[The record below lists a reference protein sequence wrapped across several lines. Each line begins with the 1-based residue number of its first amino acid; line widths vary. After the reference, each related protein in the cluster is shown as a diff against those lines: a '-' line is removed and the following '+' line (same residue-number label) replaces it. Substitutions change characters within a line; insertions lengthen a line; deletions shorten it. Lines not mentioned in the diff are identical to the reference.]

1 MARFSNILIVAL
13 VALAAANGA
22 LAQLLVPTCSLPAIG
37 AFPEVLTVTNFHGL
51 SMIQAGGYAGYFD
64 NIQSSFNSALDG
76 SRPEMAAISE
86 GYVKVYVNN
95 AGENAASNPTTTKT
109 TIYYMLCSVSSTG
122 TETCPT
128 NYLVLGE
135 FLVSDNPFVHITD
148 IADGEYNL
156 KVYSKI
162 TTCSTTGAATCPTTY
177 SDSATPLEIPF
188 VVITSP
194 PEVSI
199 TSTQMPYINLDSRQN
214 HAHFM
219 SNMRSR
225 FSGKN
230 TDTAFVSRTQSATQQ
245 TAATLPVYHT
255 LFQVKTPW
263 TSSPN
268 AWKAPFPDNDDGK
281 ASHYLNI
288 GTSVAQGEYTFEVLT
303 MLLSNF
309 TTPSTACQAP
319 ATCSSACPS
328 MCLSDFSNLATYKLN
343 ADQTHV
349 AYSAAP
355 ATYTFV
361 FDTVAPTIEVD
372 CQTGEGKCSGVLYD
386 KKSLSFSFSC
396 TDSNAPCTFY
406 CAIDG
411 KPTLDPSKSSGLG
424 KGYTPCTSPA
434 SVHAKAMGSSTFTV
448 YAVDAA
454 GNSGDL
460 STPYTFYT
468 DNTAPEVY
476 FGGIAKRCQLDE
488 RYFVPDLSSAGP
500 ASTTANLVA
509 GADTVTPIGSCI
521 NSNGDHG
528 AAGNLISQPD
538 TAITGQYASTTCTCG
553 TYSITESATATTQ
566 FTFNQGT
573 YPGLMSADSDTSLNA
588 YLGYYPKTV
597 PDKGLEEVSKMQTG
611 QQYLIDGVTLITDSD
626 GAFDF
631 SAGNGGV
638 QSSGYMLYDVGTSLN
653 TTDDITATGG
663 MYDTVVQVD
672 IDITREVYNLPS
684 DKYGAVLATK
694 KVNGNYYYHVLE
706 ATNSPNAQVNMV
718 CKHTEIKN
726 CLQSAQNPF
735 QMDCGMLI

>member
-1 MARFSNILIVAL
+1 M
-13 VALAAANGA
+13 
-22 LAQLLVPTCSLPAIG
+22 PP
-37 AFPEVLTVTNFHGL
+37 
-51 SMIQAGGYAGYFD
+51 
-64 NIQSSFNSALDG
+64 
-76 SRPEMAAISE
+76 
-86 GYVKVYVNN
+86 
-95 AGENAASNPTTTKT
+95 
-109 TIYYMLCSVSSTG
+109 
-122 TETCPT
+122 
-128 NYLVLGE
+128 LGKQ
-135 FLVSDNPFVHITD
+135 
-148 IADGEYNL
+148 GEYNL

-199 TSTQMPYINLDSRQN
+199 TSTQMPYINLDSRQSECPARSVEQQPQVSAKLVAGGTTVSQQCCWIHRRCTSGMFVIDHPAHKGYVSVVFKRQPDPLLAKHGPLLCLSAD